1 MNVVLPTLSRGW
13 FASPAKRI
21 AFVALLAVAVAGALF
36 TRIERFELRRTE
48 ALSFALQDAEV
59 FYLPPVPVLRVM
71 ALGHPGFASDLLFIR
86 CVSYFVTHLFSDRTF
101 PWLETYL
108 DRVTRLDPYTEPVYE
123 WAMKAVKYRQMITN
137 DVIAESN
144 RWAERGLQV
153 FPDNWKLYLE
163 IGFNHYFEWTSDTE
177 EQHAEEQRKAVDY
190 FMIAASLPGSR
201 LDPNFVTNLY
211 LKHNEKDMALFYA
224 VQRYQD
230 GSDAE
235 KALLLDRVAALISDQ
250 AAHAIAE
257 REAQWKAT
265 FPYAPASL
273 YDLVGEWEAPRVPLR
288 LERDTAV
295 EQLDRPF
302 DILDRK
308 PDAADRPTEGSYHR
322 G

>member
-1 MNVVLPTLSRGW
+1 MNVVLPTLHRGW

-21 AFVALLAVAVAGALF
+21 AFVALLAVAVGAALF
-36 TRIERFELRRTE
+36 TRIERFELRRIE
-48 ALSFALQDAEV
+48 ALSFGLQEAEV
-59 FYLPPVPVLRVM
+59 FYLPPVPVLKAVS
-71 ALGHPGFASDLLFIR
+71 LGHPGFVSDLLFIR
-86 CVSYFVTHLFSDRTF
+86 CISYFVAHLFGDRAF

-108 DRVTRLDPYTEPVYE
+108 DRVVGLDRYNENVYE

-137 DVIAESN
+137 DVIALSN
-144 RWAERGLQV
+144 RWAERGLKV
-153 FPDNWKLYLE
+153 FPDNWRLHLE
-163 IGFNHYFEWTSDTE
+163 IGFNHYFEWDADSE
-177 EQHAEEQRKAVDY
+177 EEHALHQRKAVDY
-190 FMIAASLPGSR
+190 FMIASSLPGSR

-230 GSDAE
+230 GSEAE
-235 KALLLDRVAALISDQ
+235 KTLLLDRVATLISDQ

-265 FPYAPASL
+265 FPYAPAAL
-273 YDLVGEWEAPRVPLR
+273 YDLVGAWETPRVPLH

-295 EQLDRPF
+295 EQLYQPF
-302 DILDRK
+302 DILDRT
-308 PDAADRPTEGSYHR
+308 PDAEPKPSQEGDHR